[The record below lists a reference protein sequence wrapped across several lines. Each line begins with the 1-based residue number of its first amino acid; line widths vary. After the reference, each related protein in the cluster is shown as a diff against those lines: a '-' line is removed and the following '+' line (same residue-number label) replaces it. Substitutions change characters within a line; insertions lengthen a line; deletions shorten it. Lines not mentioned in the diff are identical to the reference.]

1 MTSESGNGRN
11 VTLLKRQGHTL
22 PRVDDTSA
30 PFLQALTSAM
40 GVPRDVLASDEQ
52 IASVATDLPK
62 LLRQIAPELRN
73 EELVRM
79 CVAVYSGLF
88 DSAVNYVWNAA
99 VLALREAVR
108 LFGLTIIP
116 QITDDD
122 DFDESK
128 LINLKDSELIRL
140 CLSLNL
146 ISEHSFFML
155 NQCRDIRNNFSSA
168 HPPKGDLDEYE
179 VLSFLNRVSKYAL
192 AMESNPQGVDV
203 QELITSIESREF
215 ASEQRHVWCERIKGT
230 YEAQRATIFGMLHG
244 MYCDPGKA
252 EHIRVN
258 ALGICKELHGEYF
271 TPAVKSLLINRHQD
285 YLAKGDSKR
294 NAKSRELF
302 ESLGLTSL
310 LSKPELHSMISS
322 ACSNL
327 FDVHNSLN
335 NFYNEPPFAQ
345 RLLDITENQEVPDSA
360 KSEYV
365 ETVITCSVGNQY
377 GTSYAADEYYLR
389 MVQSFSGKEIQLMLK
404 IPNESSEIAKR
415 IESHARCKDKFV
427 NLVRALD
434 ESSIP
439 PSSQNRYK
447 YWMDQR
453 NPF

>member
-1 MTSESGNGRN
+1 
-11 VTLLKRQGHTL
+11 
-22 PRVDDTSA
+22 
-30 PFLQALTSAM
+30 M
-40 GVPRDVLASDEQ
+40 GVPRGVLASDEQ

-62 LLRQIAPELRN
+62 LLIQIAPELRN

-99 VLALREAVR
+99 ILALREAVR
-108 LFGLTIIP
+108 RFGLNIIP

-122 DFDESK
+122 DFDEGK
-128 LINLKDSELIRL
+128 LVNLKDSELIRL
-140 CLSLNL
+140 CLNLNL

-203 QELITSIESREF
+203 QELISSIESGEF
-215 ASEQRHVWCERIKGT
+215 ASEQRQVWCERIKGT

-294 NAKSRELF
+294 HAKSRELI
-302 ESLGLTSL
+302 ESLGLLSL
-310 LSKPELHSMISS
+310 LSKPERHAMISS

-327 FDVHNSLN
+327 LDVHNSLN

-345 RLLDITENQEVPDSA
+345 RLLDLTENQEVPDST
-360 KSEYV
+360 KPEYV

-377 GTSYAADEYYLR
+377 GTSYAADGYYER
-389 MVQSFSGKEIQLMLK
+389 MVQSFSGQEIQLMLNL
-404 IPNESSEIAKR
+404 PSESCEVAKR
-415 IESHARCKDKFV
+415 IESHARCKEKFV
-427 NLVRALD
+427 NLVRTLD

-439 PSSQNRYK
+439 PSLQNRYK
-447 YWMDQR
+447 YWMDQWI
-453 NPF
+453 PF